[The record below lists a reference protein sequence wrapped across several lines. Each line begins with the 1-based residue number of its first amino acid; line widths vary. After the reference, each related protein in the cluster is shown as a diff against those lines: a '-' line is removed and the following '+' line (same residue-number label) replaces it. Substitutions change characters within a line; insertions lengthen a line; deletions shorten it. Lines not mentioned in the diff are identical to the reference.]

1 MRAGLFR
8 VAAILWTPIT
18 ADWEPWL
25 RERFTATVGA
35 AAYQALLN
43 LCPELDGDGLVVDLY
58 AGPREPDDELFGQPS
73 TEVWISELAPGG
85 NGHIEEAL
93 RQYAE
98 DPRRYF
104 GLMTAALRDNDFA
117 LSDHQLPNTCKS

>member
-73 TEVWISELAPGG
+73 TEVLGLASWPPAAMGTSKRPCANMQRILG
-85 NGHIEEAL
+85 ATL
-93 RQYAE
+93 
-98 DPRRYF
+98 
-104 GLMTAALRDNDFA
+104 GL
-117 LSDHQLPNTCKS
+117 